1 MSMTRSLL
9 CSVAIAFGVAAC
21 GGDEPASSA
30 ATGPAASASPSLA
43 PGNPPV
49 RAEAEKGLRHFSSLS
64 QQEQM
69 GLQSCTSRKAMT
81 LVQEYTKSDDY
92 MRAPAEEKRAALTV
106 KMKSATVDGMAAC
119 LSERGVDLKTVPAPS
134 R

>member
-1 MSMTRSLL
+1 MSVTRSLL
-9 CSVAIAFGVAAC
+9 CSAAIVFGVAAC
-21 GGDEPASSA
+21 GGDDPAPVA
-30 ATGPAASASPSLA
+30 AGPAASASPSLA

-49 RAEAEKGLRHFSSLS
+49 QAEAGKGLRHFSSLS

-69 GLQSCTSRKAMT
+69 GLQNCTSRKAMT
-81 LVQEYTKSDDY
+81 LVQEYTKSGEY
-92 MRAPAEEKRAALTV
+92 MQAPAEEKRAGLAA

-119 LSERGVDLKTVPAPS
+119 LSERGVDLKTVPAPY